1 MKEAGIEL
9 MKNTK
14 SVRDIDVK
22 DKRVLIRVD
31 FNVPM
36 DDDFD
41 ISDDTRIREALPT
54 INYCIDNAAK
64 NILLVSHLGRP
75 KGRDVKFSLKH
86 VLKRVERLLGREII
100 FAENLQEAEN
110 IQKNIPQSGVILVE
124 NIRFYDGEEKNS
136 DELSSSLASLCDVYV
151 NDAFGTSHRA
161 HSSTCGVAKFAKERV
176 AGLLLKKEI
185 DSFAKAMAN
194 PLKPVLLIVG
204 GSKVSSKLA
213 LLYNILDVVDKII
226 IGGAMSNTFLKAQG
240 FDMQK
245 SIVEDNLITE
255 AKKILSKAK
264 DKNVKIYLPVDVVS
278 TDDIKEHRNIK
289 ITPAQDIPEGFMAV
303 DMGPATSKLFSE
315 VVRDSQTI
323 IWNGPLGVYE
333 IQAFSRGTF
342 NLAHAVSDT
351 YAFSLI
357 GGGDTA
363 DAIDRAGERDNMSF
377 ISTGGGASLELLEGK
392 ILPAFEVLERV
403 KND

>member
-1 MKEAGIEL
+1 MKILDSTRERK
-9 MKNTK
+9 KN
-14 SVRDIDVK
+14 D
-22 DKRVLIRVD
+22 
-31 FNVPM
+31 
-36 DDDFD
+36 
-41 ISDDTRIREALPT
+41 
-54 INYCIDNAAK
+54 
-64 NILLVSHLGRP
+64 
-75 KGRDVKFSLKH
+75 
-86 VLKRVERLLGREII
+86 
-100 FAENLQEAEN
+100 
-110 IQKNIPQSGVILVE
+110 
-124 NIRFYDGEEKNS
+124 
-136 DELSSSLASLCDVYV
+136 DELSAKLASLCDVYV

-161 HSSTCGVAKFAKERV
+161 HSSTCGIAKYAKERV

-213 LLYNILDVVDKII
+213 LLHNILNVVDKII
-226 IGGAMSNTFLKAQG
+226 IGGAMSNTFLKARG

-245 SIVEDNLITE
+245 SLVEDDLVGD
-255 AKKILSKAK
+255 ARKILDKAK
-264 DKNVKIYLPVDVVS
+264 EGKVKIYLPVDVVS
-278 TDDIKEHRNIK
+278 TDDIKEHCHIK

-323 IWNGPLGVYE
+323 IWNGPLGIYE

-363 DAIDRAGERDNMSF
+363 DAIDKAGERDNMSF

-392 ILPAFEVLERV
+392 ILPAFEVLER
-403 KND
+403 K

>member
-1 MKEAGIEL
+1 MKETGIEL

-36 DDDFD
+36 DEDFD

-54 INYCIDNAAK
+54 INYCIDNHAQ
-64 NILLVSHLGRP
+64 NIVLVSHLGRP
-75 KGRDVKFSLKH
+75 KGRNAEFSLKH
-86 VLKRVERLLGREII
+86 VLKRVERLLGRDIA
-100 FAENLQEAEN
+100 FAETIENVENLQ
-110 IQKNIPQSGVILVE
+110 QQSKSGSVILLE
-124 NIRFYDGEEKNS
+124 NIRFYEGEEKN
-136 DELSSSLASLCDVYV
+136 DEELSTKLASICDVYI

-161 HSSTCGVAKFAKERV
+161 HSSTCGIAKYAKECV

-226 IGGAMSNTFLKAQG
+226 IGGAMSNTFLKARG

-245 SIVEDNLITE
+245 SLVEDDLVSE
-255 AKKILSKAK
+255 ARKILDKAK
-264 DKNVKIYLPVDVVS
+264 EKKVKIYLPVDVVS
-278 TDDIKEHRNIK
+278 TDDIKEHRHIK

-323 IWNGPLGVYE
+323 IWNGPLGIYE

-363 DAIDRAGERDNMSF
+363 DAIDKAGERDNMSF
-377 ISTGGGASLELLEGK
+377 ISTGGGASL
-392 ILPAFEVLERV
+392 
-403 KND
+403 

>member
-1 MKEAGIEL
+1 MKESNIEL

-14 SVRDIDVK
+14 SIKDIDVR
-22 DKRVLIRVD
+22 DKRILIRVD

-36 DDDFD
+36 DEDFD

-54 INYCIDNAAK
+54 INYCIDNQAQ

-75 KGRDVKFSLKH
+75 KTRSMEFSLKH
-86 VLKRVERLLGREII
+86 VLKRIERLLGRDVA
-100 FAENLQEAEN
+100 FAETIESVSEMQNKIGN
-110 IQKNIPQSGVILVE
+110 GGVILIE
-124 NIRFYDGEEKNS
+124 NIRFYEGEEKNS
-136 DELSSSLASLCDVYV
+136 DELSAKLADLCDVYV

-161 HSSTCGVAKFAKERV
+161 HSSTYGIAKYAKERV

-226 IGGAMSNTFLKAQG
+226 IGGAMSNTFLKALG

-245 SIVEDNLITE
+245 SLVENELVDE
-255 AKKILSKAK
+255 ARKILEHAK
-264 DKNVKIYLPVDVVS
+264 EKKVKIYLPVDVVS
-278 TDDIKEHRNIK
+278 TDDIKTHANIK

-323 IWNGPLGVYE
+323 IWNGPLGIYE
-333 IQAFSRGTF
+333 IGAFSRGTF

-363 DAIDRAGERDNMSF
+363 DAIDKAGERDNMSF

-392 ILPAFEVLERV
+392 ILPAFEVLER
-403 KND
+403 K

>member
-14 SVRDIDVK
+14 SVRDIEVK

-36 DDDFD
+36 DEDFD

-54 INYCIDNAAK
+54 INHCIDNHAK
-64 NILLVSHLGRP
+64 SIVLVSHLGRP
-75 KGRDVKFSLKH
+75 KGKMPEFSLKH
-86 VLKRVERLLGREII
+86 VIKRVERLLGRDIA
-100 FAENLQEAEN
+100 FAENIESAQALQEGAKREHN
-110 IQKNIPQSGVILVE
+110 VILLE
-124 NIRFYDGEEKNS
+124 NIRFYEGEEKNS
-136 DELSSSLASLCDVYV
+136 DELSSKLATLCDIYV

-161 HSSTCGVAKFAKERV
+161 HSSTCGIAKYAKECV

-213 LLYNILDVVDKII
+213 LLHNILDVVDKII
-226 IGGAMSNTFLKAQG
+226 IGGAMSNTFLKALG

-245 SIVEDNLITE
+245 SLVEDELVAQAYAILNH
-255 AKKILSKAK
+255 AKEKK
-264 DKNVKIYLPVDVVS
+264 VKIYLPVDVVS
-278 TDDIKEHRNIK
+278 TDNIKDHRNIK

-315 VVRDSQTI
+315 VVRDCQTI

-363 DAIDRAGERDNMSF
+363 DAIDKAGERDNMSF

-392 ILPAFEVLERV
+392 ILPAFEVLER
-403 KND
+403 K

>member
-1 MKEAGIEL
+1 MKESNIEL

-14 SVRDIDVK
+14 SIKDIDIK
-22 DKRVLIRVD
+22 DKRILIRVD

-36 DDDFD
+36 DEDFD

-54 INYCIDNAAK
+54 INYCIDNQAQ

-75 KGRDVKFSLKH
+75 KTRSMEFSLKH
-86 VLKRVERLLGREII
+86 VLKRIERLLGRDVA
-100 FAENLQEAEN
+100 FAETIESVNE
-110 IQKNIPQSGVILVE
+110 IQNQIGKGGVILIE
-124 NIRFYDGEEKNS
+124 NIRFYEGEEKNS
-136 DELSSSLASLCDVYV
+136 DDLSSKLADLCDVYV

-161 HSSTCGVAKFAKERV
+161 HSSTYGIAKYAKECV

-226 IGGAMSNTFLKAQG
+226 IGGAMSNTFLKALG

-245 SIVEDNLITE
+245 SLVENELVDE
-255 AKKILSKAK
+255 AQKILDHAK
-264 DKNVKIYLPVDVVS
+264 EKKVKIYLPVDVVS
-278 TDDIKEHRNIK
+278 TDDIKTHANIK
-289 ITPAQDIPEGFMAV
+289 ITPAQDLPEGFMAV

-323 IWNGPLGVYE
+323 IWNGPLGIYE
-333 IQAFSRGTF
+333 IGAFSRGTF

-363 DAIDRAGERDNMSF
+363 DAIDKAGERDNMSF

-392 ILPAFEVLERV
+392 ILPAFEVLER
-403 KND
+403 K

>member
-1 MKEAGIEL
+1 MNKTGLEL
-9 MKNTK
+9 MQNTK
-14 SVRDIDVK
+14 SVRDIDVAG
-22 DKRVLIRVD
+22 KRVLIRVD
-31 FNVPM
+31 FNVPL
-36 DDDFD
+36 DEDFD

-54 INYCIDNAAK
+54 INYCIDNHSK

-75 KGRDVKFSLKH
+75 KGKNPEFSLKH
-86 VLKRVERLLGREII
+86 VLKRVERLLGRDVA
-100 FAENLQEAEN
+100 FAETLESVPN
-110 IQKNIPQSGVILVE
+110 IQNQIQTGGVILIE
-124 NIRFYDGEEKNS
+124 NIRFCDGEEKND
-136 DELSSSLASLCDVYV
+136 DELSSKLASLCDVYI

-161 HSSTCGVAKFAKERV
+161 HSSTYGIAKYAKERV

-185 DSFAKAMAN
+185 DSFTKAMAN

-213 LLYNILDVVDKII
+213 LLHNILNVVDKII
-226 IGGAMSNTFLKAQG
+226 IGGAMSNTFLKARG

-245 SIVEDNLITE
+245 SLVEDDLVGEARKILDE
-255 AKKILSKAK
+255 AKAK
-264 DKNVKIYLPVDVVS
+264 KVKIYLPVDVVS
-278 TDDIKEHRNIK
+278 TDNIKEHRHIK
-289 ITPAQDIPEGFMAV
+289 ITPAQDIPDGFMAV
-303 DMGPATSKLFSE
+303 DMGPATSRLFSE

-323 IWNGPLGVYE
+323 IWNGPLGIYE

-342 NLAHAVSDT
+342 SLAHAVSDT

-363 DAIDRAGERDNMSF
+363 DAIDKAGERDNMSF

-392 ILPAFEVLERV
+392 VLPAFEVLER
-403 KND
+403 KQ

>member
-1 MKEAGIEL
+1 MREAGIEL

-36 DDDFD
+36 DEDFD

-54 INYCIDNAAK
+54 INYCIDNLAK
-64 NILLVSHLGRP
+64 NIVLVSHLGRP
-75 KGRDVKFSLKH
+75 KGKDPQFSLKH
-86 VLKRVERLLGREII
+86 VLKRVERLLGRDIAFGENI
-100 FAENLQEAEN
+100 ENVKNLQQQGEN
-110 IQKNIPQSGVILVE
+110 GSVILLE
-124 NIRFYDGEEKNS
+124 NIRYYEGEEKND
-136 DELSSSLASLCDVYV
+136 DELSAKLASICDVYV

-161 HSSTCGVAKFAKERV
+161 HSSTCGIAKYAKECV

-213 LLYNILDVVDKII
+213 LLYNILDVIDKII
-226 IGGAMSNTFLKAQG
+226 IGGAMSNTFLKARG

-245 SIVEDNLITE
+245 SLVEDNLVSE
-255 AKKILSKAK
+255 ARKILDKAK
-264 DKNVKIYLPVDVVS
+264 EKKVKIYLPVDVVS
-278 TDDIKEHRNIK
+278 TDDIKTHHNIK

-315 VVRDSQTI
+315 VVRDCQTI
-323 IWNGPLGVYE
+323 IWNGPLGIYE

-363 DAIDRAGERDNMSF
+363 DAIDKAGERDNMSF

-392 ILPAFEVLERV
+392 ILPAFEVLER
-403 KND
+403 K